1 MPCNC
6 NSPWEYSWKLTAV
19 PYRSVCFNSLPLSE
33 NNNHS
38 MEQFLALFFFFGGGE
53 DKYTGSI
60 FPLILM
66 PYFSREWSIQTEHRT
81 NTELPEDTG
90 DGSVQPNNQ
99 GFFGFLKLLIGKARE
114 GVSLTKQQQLKH
126 MFLLFSRLHP
136 VTILFGI
143 MHTSVEE
150 NDCQIVFLS

>member
-1 MPCNC
+1 M
-6 NSPWEYSWKLTAV
+6 
-19 PYRSVCFNSLPLSE
+19 
-33 NNNHS
+33 
-38 MEQFLALFFFFGGGE
+38 
-53 DKYTGSI
+53 
-60 FPLILM
+60 
-66 PYFSREWSIQTEHRT
+66 
-81 NTELPEDTG
+81 
-90 DGSVQPNNQ
+90 QPNNQ